1 MIDARVGTDRAET
14 GEKAGVRSDHFTEAV
29 ILGVIDRHL
38 GTMKP
43 VM

>member
-14 GEKAGVRSDHFTEAV
+14 GEKAGVRPDHLMEAV
-29 ILGVIDRHL
+29 VWGVFDRHL